1 MPGFGGVEQFD
12 PTTSGGLHNILTG
25 GDYAPWNLLN
35 SEGIGHNNFE
45 ATPYQTN
52 PGAFQG
58 GWNGSHSPYNP
69 NALAG
74 QAGQAGNAQAPGF
87 AESMGGLSGL
97 AGMLQGQ
104 ANGTAPSLAMEQ
116 LRQAQQTNAA
126 NTMAL
131 QASQRGLNPSQAA
144 LNSAQVNAQGNQNV
158 AAQGVGAALQE
169 RTAAQGML
177 GQTYGQMGG
186 MGLQQQGQNNSMV
199 QYYMSL
205 GMSAQQ
211 AQLQAN
217 IAEQQLNSQNYNAAQ
232 GLNAGVAAG
241 NAQNQSQNAGA
252 MFGAAGALGGALFGA
267 AAQGGV
273 VPGYSGGGMVGA
285 CPPGYAG
292 GGAVAPAPMMGPGT
306 AQPPLSPMPLGLV
319 SALSANGGVLPGVD
333 QGVDTMTDGRIAL
346 RPGEVVVNQE
356 NPIYPAA
363 KAAVEGAQAR
373 PAAPSQPE
381 AGGESPLA
389 AAIAR
394 AFGLGGGSGGRQK
407 RNTGGEQAV
416 GMGTGG

>member
-1 MPGFGGVEQFD
+1 MGVNWGNVAEGAAVGAAGGAIPAAAGGIAGAFGWDPSKQFGTPGQ
-12 PTTSGGLHNILTG
+12 
-25 GDYAPWNLLN
+25 
-35 SEGIGHNNFE
+35 NNFN
-45 ATPYQTN
+45 ASPYQTDPN
-52 PGAFQG
+52 AFNG
-58 GWNGSHSPYNP
+58 GWQNRNSAYNP
-69 NALAG
+69 NQLA
-74 QAGQAGNAQAPGF
+74 QNAQNAGNAQAPGF

-104 ANGTAPSLAMEQ
+104 ADGSAPSLAMEQ

-131 QASQRGLNPSQAA
+131 QASQRGLNPAQAA
-144 LNSAQVNAQGNQNV
+144 LNAAQTNAQGNQNV

-169 RTAAQGML
+169 RNAAQGLL

-211 AQLQAN
+211 AQLQAQ

-232 GLNAGVAAG
+232 GLDAGVSNANAANSANLIG
-241 NAQNQSQNAGA
+241 GLFSAG
-252 MFGAAGALGGALFGA
+252 GAAGAAYLGGAA
-267 AAQGGV
+267 DGGI
-273 VPGYSGGGMVGA
+273 VPGYSGGGMVGD

-292 GGAVAPAPMMGPGT
+292 GGAIAGAPMMAG
-306 AQPPLSPMPLGLV
+306 AQQGALSPMPLGLV
-319 SALSANGGVLPGVD
+319 SALSAGGGVLPGVD
-333 QGVDTMTDGRIAL
+333 QGVDTLTDGRIGL

-363 KAAVEGAQAR
+363 KAAVQGAK
-373 PAAPSQPE
+373 
-381 AGGESPLA
+381 AGGRAVARGAKAVADSPLA
-389 AAIAR
+389 DAIAR
-394 AFGLGGGSGGRQK
+394 AFGFRPQANADTTMIEGG
-407 RNTGGEQAV
+407 
-416 GMGTGG
+416 

>member
-1 MPGFGGVEQFD
+1 MAGFNVGNTNFSFQNAGSPD
-12 PTTSGGLHNILTG
+12 SYLGGLMDHFGTPG
-25 GDYAPWNLLN
+25 Q
-35 SEGIGHNNFE
+35 NNFN
-45 ATPYQTN
+45 ATPYQTDPN
-52 PGAFQG
+52 AFQG
-58 GWNGSHSPYNP
+58 GWQDPNSAYNA
-69 NALAG
+69 NNLAG
-74 QAGQAGNAQAPGF
+74 AAGQAGNAQAPGF
-87 AESMGGLSGL
+87 ADAMGGLGGL

-116 LRQAQQTNAA
+116 LRQAQGTNAA

-131 QASQRGLNPSQAA
+131 QASSRGLNPAQAA
-144 LNSAQVNAQGNQNV
+144 LNASQVNSAGNQQV

-169 RTAAQGML
+169 RNAAQGLL

-211 AQLQAN
+211 AQLQAQ

-232 GLNAGVAAG
+232 GLDAGAAAG
-241 NAQNQSQNAGA
+241 NAQNNAG
-252 MFGAAGALGGALFGA
+252 LVGGLIGGVAQIGGGA
-267 AAQGGV
+267 AAALGAADGGV
-273 VPGYSGGGMVGA
+273 VPGYAGGGMVGAGAGA

-292 GGAVAPAPMMGPGT
+292 GGAVAAAPMMAG
-306 AQPPLSPMPLGLV
+306 AQQGALSPMPLGLV
-319 SALSANGGVLPGVD
+319 SALSAGGGVLPGVD
-333 QGVDTMTDGRIAL
+333 QGVDTMTDGRIGL

-363 KAAVEGAQAR
+363 KAAVQGAK
-373 PAAPSQPE
+373 
-381 AGGESPLA
+381 AGGRAVARGAKAATESPLA

-394 AFGLGGGSGGRQK
+394 AFGFGAPDPRNDASLIEGG
-407 RNTGGEQAV
+407 
-416 GMGTGG
+416 